1 MTFALTVNTRG
12 IGWCYTHR
20 LQLRSVCCKRT
31 SRSRWSVTCWKQ
43 TNVCRQ
49 HDDVLG
55 KSSNKNTSIS
65 ATRRHP
71 HQQQEDVHISN
82 KNTSTSA
89 TRRQQKEHINISN
102 QNTSTSAAKCTKGD
116 LSNKSTSA
124 ARGFNISNKKH
135 QEHIDKDTATS
146 AARHQQQEHIYQQGE
161 RVDIASAIRTQ
172 RHQQQEHRHQ
182 QQERISITTSATKTH

>member
-1 MTFALTVNTRG
+1 MNTRG

-102 QNTSTSAAKCTKGD
+102 QNTSTSAA
-116 LSNKSTSA
+116 SAPRVTSA
-124 ARGFNISNKKH
+124 TRA
-135 QEHIDKDTATS
+135 
-146 AARHQQQEHIYQQGE
+146 HQQQE
-161 RVDIASAIRTQ
+161 AS
-172 RHQQQEHRHQ
+172 
-182 QQERISITTSATKTH
+182 TSATRSTRAHRQEHGDISSKNTSISKENASTLHQQ